1 MRSWIAV
8 GTMLFDLRPLE
19 LPPETAPFRF
29 TGDTCRHP
37 TAKDGVLSA
46 DLDCDTNGYWQWG
59 VSHRVAWPMT
69 ADDVAWREAEATGI
83 EPERADA
90 LAAAVAWMR
99 ARLAMVGE
107 VP

>member
-1 MRSWIAV
+1 
-8 GTMLFDLRPLE
+8 MLFDLRPLD

-29 TGDTCRHP
+29 TGDTCRHA

-46 DLDCDTNGYWQWG
+46 ALNRDSHGFWHWG
-59 VSHRVAWPMT
+59 ASHRVAWPMT
-69 ADDVAWREAEATGI
+69 AEDVAWQEAEATGI
-83 EPERADA
+83 EPEHADA

>member
-1 MRSWIAV
+1 
-8 GTMLFDLRPLE
+8 MLFDIRPLD
-19 LPPETAPFRF
+19 LPLETAPFRF
-29 TGDTCRHP
+29 TSDTCRHP

-46 DLDCDTNGYWQWG
+46 ALNRDSHGYWLWFA
-59 VSHRVAWPMT
+59 SHRVLWPLN
-69 ADDVAWREAEATGI
+69 ADDVTWQEAEATGI

-90 LAAAVAWMR
+90 LAVAVAWMR